1 MRAYII
7 AALFS
12 LMLLFSVSPA
22 YTNDFLYKQLSITE
36 GFPPSIQKV
45 YAEHNG
51 FVWIGSKSG
60 LGVFNGYTLKNYTH
74 TPEDSTSIPGN
85 EIYQIIEDSLH
96 QIWILTNNGL
106 AYYDRHS
113 DTFHTIKEKNTR
125 NLLATAACKTHNCIL
140 FITRSAVWKYD
151 YSTHKVEPYIQLKQ
165 KLENSFI
172 HEIWEWDKN
181 HLLCVNKWNGIF
193 LLNLQN
199 GETTLPPIASNKEIN
214 QVFIDSKQRIWTSIY
229 NKGITCYNKSGTEI
243 ASYTTENSSLSHN
256 IILCFSEHKGE
267 IWTGTDG
274 GGINIINPEDHSI
287 KNLIHISGDKNS
299 LPVNSIVC
307 LYQGQ
312 NSDNCWAGS
321 VKGGLIYIRPTFMRT
336 YSDAPLNTPNGLSEK
351 AILSFYQENNSEDI
365 WIGTD
370 GGGVNLFNPQ
380 KQQFTH
386 FPDTWGEKIVS
397 MTQYSSTELLV
408 SIFSKGLFTFNKK
421 SGKLK
426 KINEGT
432 PLIRQ
437 YALYGRKAVNLY
449 QDSPQSILILSSKIY
464 RYYPATGAV
473 YQLIENLQRQAIPI
487 KSDTSHTYLYDEK
500 NIYAINHQT
509 DQTQIVYTVSNAHFI
524 RSASKDANGNFW
536 IGRNEGLSWYDPH
549 TKTETPIH
557 NPWLKNISTVICDNN
572 GHVWIGTNHKLL
584 VWIIKD
590 QKLISFD
597 ESDGAA
603 QNEFLD
609 KAVMISRQGDIYM
622 GGVNGML
629 CINQAQYVQ
638 ETASVPTFSLMDI
651 LCDDRS
657 MLSAVDFKHKT
668 LSLSSRDKNVS
679 IQIMTHEENICR
691 RKTFKWYISGSN
703 SQIIESTI
711 PEITLYSLTPDTYQI
726 AVSCNTKDG
735 EWTSPQ
741 TIITLSIPPAWYQSW
756 WFITL
761 CIIIILSTASFII
774 INLFQRKEERM
785 ASAIKEHKQRVYE
798 EKVRFLININH
809 ELRTPLTLIH
819 APLSNL
825 LKNLPDQSPMYPTLH
840 NVLKQSKRMK
850 DLLNMV
856 LNLRKMEM
864 TENKVNLGSY
874 LLNEWVKEVGNDFS
888 YEEQEQNISLRYEL
902 DHRIGK
908 VDFDKEKHLIILTNL
923 IVNAFKHSTPNS
935 IIILRTELTDE
946 EKSVRISVID
956 QGCGLGNVDLNKL
969 FTRFYQGKNE
979 KEGSGI
985 GLSYAK
991 ILVEQHHGTIGAR
1004 NNKEQ
1009 GACFFY
1015 ELPVHQPQ
1023 SATQD
1028 SSHDYL
1034 NDLIKSEGEEVET
1047 YTPLENQIN
1056 TSNYSCLYVDD
1067 NEELRNFI
1075 FSSLS
1080 GHFKQFYL
1088 ASNGEE
1094 ALQIALNEIPDIV
1107 ISDIMMPKMNGYE
1120 LCRRIKENVNINHI
1134 LVILLTARVDE
1145 ESQMDGYRT
1154 GADTYL
1160 EKPFDIE
1167 KLLITISS
1175 RLLLR
1180 EQIRK
1185 RYMFTPSAIEEAK
1198 TVCSSDDTF
1207 LFKLNKVI
1215 VENIDNEALNISFIR
1230 RELGTSRAS
1239 LYNRIKTLTNI
1250 GPNEYI
1256 NKLKMETAMTML
1268 RDNDLS
1274 ITEIAE
1280 KTGFSSSRYF
1290 STAFKKFTGK
1300 TPSQYKEEISKQ
1312 EKNNLS
1318 GSQT

>member
-1 MRAYII
+1 MKVRITVVLFAILL
-7 AALFS
+7 LFS
-12 LMLLFSVSPA
+12 LSA
-22 YTNDFLYKQLSITE
+22 YAHDFLYQQLSITE

-45 YAEHNG
+45 YAESNG
-51 FVWIGSKSG
+51 YVWIGSKKG
-60 LGVFNGYTLKNYTH
+60 LGQFNGYTLKTYTH
-74 TPEDSTSIPGN
+74 LPDDSTSLPGN
-85 EIYQIIEDSLH
+85 EILQIIEDSSR
-96 QIWILTNNGL
+96 QIWVLTHKGL
-106 AYYDRHS
+106 ARYDRHS
-113 DTFHTIKEKNTR
+113 DTFHTIKEKNEN
-125 NLLATAACKTHNCIL
+125 NLLATAACKIRDGIL
-140 FITRSAVWKYD
+140 FISRSAVWKYD
-151 YSTHKVEPYIQLKQ
+151 YSTRKIAMYLPFKQ
-165 KLENSFI
+165 KLENFFI

-193 LLNLQN
+193 LLNLQT
-199 GETTLPPIASNKEIN
+199 GEKDFPPITSHKEIN
-214 QVFIDSKQRIWTSIY
+214 QVFIDSKQRVWTSIY
-229 NKGITCYNKSGTEI
+229 NKGITCYGKTGKEI

-287 KNLIHISGDKNS
+287 KNLIHTSGDRNS

-307 LYQGQ
+307 LYQGYD
-312 NSDNCWAGS
+312 NDNCWAGS
-321 VKGGLIYIRPTFMRT
+321 VKGGLIHIRPTFMHT
-336 YSDAPLNTPNGLSEK
+336 YGDAPLNVPSGLSEK
-351 AILSFYQENNSEDI
+351 AILSFYQEPDSEKI

-370 GGGVNLFNPQ
+370 GGGVNLFDPVR
-380 KQQFTH
+380 KQFKH
-386 FPDTWGEKIVS
+386 FPETWGEKIAS
-397 MTQYSSTELLV
+397 ITRYSSTELLV

-421 SGKLK
+421 TGKLT
-426 KINEGT
+426 KINEGN
-432 PLIRQ
+432 PLIQQ

-449 QDSPQSILILSSKIY
+449 QNSPQSILILSSKIY
-464 RYYPATGAV
+464 KYNPSTRSVYP
-473 YQLIENLQRQAIPI
+473 LIDNLQRQAIPF
-487 KSDTSHTYLYDEK
+487 KSDSCHTYLYDEK
-500 NIYAINHQT
+500 HIYAISQET
-509 DQTQIVYTVSNAHFI
+509 DQIQTVYTAKTTTTI
-524 RSASKDANGNFW
+524 RSASKDIYGNFW
-536 IGRNEGLSWYDPH
+536 IGSNQELSCYDPLK
-549 TKTETPIH
+549 KTETPVH
-557 NPWLKNISTVICDNN
+557 SPWLKDISTVICDNN
-572 GHVWIGTNHKLL
+572 GRVWIGTNHKLL
-584 VWIIKD
+584 VWHIKD
-590 QKLISFD
+590 KKLISFD

-622 GGVNGML
+622 GGVNGLL
-629 CINQAQYVQ
+629 CINQSQYTQ
-638 ETASVPTFSLMDI
+638 EAASVPTFSLTDI
-651 LCDDRS
+651 LCDNQS
-657 MLSAVDFKHKT
+657 MLSSVDFKHKT
-668 LSLSSRDKNVS
+668 LSLSSYNKNVS
-679 IQIMTHEENICR
+679 IQVMTHEENICR
-691 RKTFKWYISGSN
+691 KKTFRWYISGSN
-703 SQIIESTI
+703 SQIIENNT

-726 AVSCNTKDG
+726 AVSCDTKDG

-741 TIITLSIPPAWYQSW
+741 TLITLYIPPAWYQSW

-761 CIIIILSTASFII
+761 CIIAALGIGAFII
-774 INLFQRKEERM
+774 INLLQRKEERM
-785 ASAIKEHKQRVYE
+785 ASAIKEHKQKVYE

-819 APLSNL
+819 TPLSSL
-825 LKNLPDQSPMYPTLH
+825 LQTLPENSPIYPTIH
-840 NVLKQSKRMK
+840 NVLKQSRRMK

-864 TENKVNLGSY
+864 TEHTMNLGSY
-874 LLNEWVKEVGNDFS
+874 MLNEWVKEVGKDFS
-888 YEEQEQNISLRYEL
+888 YEEEKQNISLKYEM
-902 DHRIGK
+902 DHRITK

-923 IVNAFKHSTPNS
+923 IVNAFKHSNPNS
-935 IIILRTELTDE
+935 TIILRTELIDE
-946 EKSVRISVID
+946 GKSVRISVID
-956 QGCGLGNVDLNKL
+956 QGCGLNNVDLNKL

-991 ILVEQHHGTIGAR
+991 ILVEQHHGQIGAC
-1004 NNKEQ
+1004 NNKDQ

-1015 ELPVHQPQ
+1015 ELPVHQHQ
-1023 SATQD
+1023 SAAQEP
-1028 SSHDYL
+1028 SHEYL
-1034 NDLIKSEGEEVET
+1034 NDLIKSGEEDET
-1047 YTPLENQIN
+1047 YIPLENQIDI
-1056 TSNYSCLYVDD
+1056 SNYSCLYVDD

-1075 FSSLS
+1075 SSALS
-1080 GHFKQFYL
+1080 GHFKHFYL

-1145 ESQMDGYRT
+1145 ESRMDGYRT

-1167 KLLITISS
+1167 KLLVTVSS

-1185 RYMFTPSAIEEAK
+1185 RYMFAPSTIEEPKA
-1198 TVCSSDDTF
+1198 VCSSDDTF
-1207 LFKLNKVI
+1207 LFKLNKII
-1215 VENIDNEALNISFIR
+1215 VENIDNEALNITFIC
-1230 RELGTSRAS
+1230 REMGTSRAS

-1268 RDNDLS
+1268 RDNELS

-1300 TPSQYKEEISKQ
+1300 TPSQYKEEISSQ
-1312 EKNNLS
+1312 EKDAAAENPAE
-1318 GSQT
+1318 